1 MSTLIKIAVAS
12 NKNFKNRSLP
22 IVLPSLLRAG
32 IERDLIHVFIGGYS
46 EYKYEKNHDVHFHY
60 LNHNSY
66 EYSPLIEICEKQL
79 QSDYWFLIHDTCRVG
94 PEFKNKLFN
103 LPAPLPDKIAMKIRP
118 CMSMGA
124 YKYEY
129 LLSVKDKIMGIKNT
143 DYSAASMSKWKD
155 WGVWNEDYILYKT
168 EPPPCIYPSHIQS
181 QGMGH
186 HNWYNT
192 GTDRIVEYYPGLDVY
207 KNKANWGQT
216 NNKQMVKTL

>member
-79 QSDYWFLIHDTCRVG
+79 QSDYWFLIHDT
-94 PEFKNKLFN
+94 
-103 LPAPLPDKIAMKIRP
+103 
-118 CMSMGA
+118 
-124 YKYEY
+124 
-129 LLSVKDKIMGIKNT
+129 
-143 DYSAASMSKWKD
+143 
-155 WGVWNEDYILYKT
+155 
-168 EPPPCIYPSHIQS
+168 
-181 QGMGH
+181 
-186 HNWYNT
+186 
-192 GTDRIVEYYPGLDVY
+192 
-207 KNKANWGQT
+207 
-216 NNKQMVKTL
+216 